1 MNILCKTASQNSHT
15 LPHQPPVSLPPAQT
29 PRRNATIFDRSF
41 TPPHHHPSR
50 HRPEEIRRIDNEPQH
65 RSGGVLGQAPAER
78 VCPPH
83 LRPLQALAQT
93 GSEAAKLPNPKYNPK
108 SYAQMTRPG
117 PHGRIDVKFV
127 PTACLVGYAVGQKF
141 YQYTDTPARQYAF
154 IDERSRFRYPEAFE
168 EHGAFF
174 PASFFAMLLKSSF
187 MPLHISKPYRFGIH
201 QQAQRLQS
209 RPACTP

>member
-1 MNILCKTASQNSHT
+1 M
-15 LPHQPPVSLPPAQT
+15 
-29 PRRNATIFDRSF
+29 
-41 TPPHHHPSR
+41 
-50 HRPEEIRRIDNEPQH
+50 
-65 RSGGVLGQAPAER
+65 GQAPAER

-168 EHGAFF
+168 DHGAFF
-174 PASFFAMLLKSSF
+174 PASCFAMLLKSSF

>member
-1 MNILCKTASQNSHT
+1 M
-15 LPHQPPVSLPPAQT
+15 
-29 PRRNATIFDRSF
+29 
-41 TPPHHHPSR
+41 
-50 HRPEEIRRIDNEPQH
+50 
-65 RSGGVLGQAPAER
+65 GQAPAER

-174 PASFFAMLLKSSF
+174 RRLSS
-187 MPLHISKPYRFGIH
+187 L
-201 QQAQRLQS
+201 
-209 RPACTP
+209 CC

>member
-1 MNILCKTASQNSHT
+1 
-15 LPHQPPVSLPPAQT
+15 
-29 PRRNATIFDRSF
+29 
-41 TPPHHHPSR
+41 
-50 HRPEEIRRIDNEPQH
+50 
-65 RSGGVLGQAPAER
+65 
-78 VCPPH
+78 
-83 LRPLQALAQT
+83 
-93 GSEAAKLPNPKYNPK
+93 
-108 SYAQMTRPG
+108 MTRPE

-187 MPLHISKPYRFGIH
+187 MPLHISKPIPVRNSPTGATPPKPAILHALRRRFPDSVSSASLSGPYTPRRSGKAERGH
-201 QQAQRLQS
+201 CKGNEEFYASHKFYSFDAFAAQLALGLRYYSNFPLRPLNRLSPKRFLS
-209 RPACTP
+209 RFSFLEPYLCLTHSFSALPPEHHLDGAFPNQ